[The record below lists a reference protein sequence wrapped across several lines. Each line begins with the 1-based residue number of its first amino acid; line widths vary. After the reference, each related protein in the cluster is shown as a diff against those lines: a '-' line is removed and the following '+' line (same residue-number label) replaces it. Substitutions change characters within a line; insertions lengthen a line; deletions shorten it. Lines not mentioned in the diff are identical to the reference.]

1 MLKSVIRDR
10 LFPKVKFIKKE
21 TDLNFDTN
29 SKTICGSILKWLNL
43 NNKSAEYQYKFW
55 STNQPLVDRFL
66 TQHRNN
72 KIKKF
77 KKVVQSKFSI
87 FCAFVILHYT
97 NWLKLYRV
105 FGRIS
110 KRFIYDK

>member
-1 MLKSVIRDR
+1 M
-10 LFPKVKFIKKE
+10 KFIKKG

-43 NNKSAEYQYKFW
+43 SDKSAEFQYKFW
-55 STNQPLVDRFL
+55 FANQPFVDRFL

-77 KKVVQSKFSI
+77 KKVVQSKCSI
-87 FCAFVILHYT
+87 YCAFVIFY
-97 NWLKLYRV
+97 NSDWLDSYRA
-105 FGRIS
+105 FGRKP
-110 KRFIYDK
+110 KRYIHDK